1 MANAPR
7 RRSRRAKPLSHLPG
21 TLTRERLLDAA
32 EELFA
37 DNGFSGVSLREIVN
51 KAAVNVA
58 AAHYHFGSKE
68 RLFEQV
74 FSRAAQPVKEQTV
87 KMLAEAQVN
96 VGRPQ
101 YLEQVI
107 RAIVVPNFTAGSD
120 VGKPNANYSKL
131 RAYLF
136 LEDRAFA
143 HKLFKTFY
151 AQISQSTIGVLHRA
165 LPHLDTTEIAW
176 RFHVLLGTIV
186 FTTIP
191 AGRVHPFTRQDYRP
205 EDAQEAIRYLVPLLV
220 SVFRAPSIGAESRPS
235 RKTRAAAAPMR
246 PSRTAN
252 A

>member
-1 MANAPR
+1 MADTPR

-21 TLTRERLLDAA
+21 ALTRVSLLDAA

-37 DNGFSGVSLREIVN
+37 EKGYRGVSLREIVN
-51 KAAVNVA
+51 KAAANVA

-68 RLFEQV
+68 QLFEEV

-96 VGRPQ
+96 AGRPQ

-107 RAIVVPNFTAGSD
+107 RAIVVPNFTAGSGA
-120 VGKPNANYSKL
+120 GKPNANYSKL

-143 HKLFKTFY
+143 HRLFKTFY
-151 AQISQSTIGVLHRA
+151 AQISQSSVEALQRA
-165 LPHLDTTEIAW
+165 LPHLDTGEIAW

-191 AGRVHPFTRQDYRP
+191 AGRVHPFTRQVYRP
-205 EDAQEAIRYLVPLLV
+205 EDAAEAIRYLVPLLV
-220 SVFRAPSIGAESRPS
+220 SVFRAPPVGAEGKSSLKPRGVS
-235 RKTRAAAAPMR
+235 ASMR
-246 PSRTAN
+246 PRRTAN